1 MRYLRVLVFAG
12 ALLCSTTV
20 FAQFDS
26 AAVSGAIR
34 DASGA
39 ILPGVTVTLTNVASG
54 ISRDAVT
61 NESGIYTF
69 ANVLVGDYRLT
80 AALTGFRT
88 ITQEGVRV
96 SSSQNIR
103 VDIQMELGA
112 VSEEITVQAATTMVD
127 TSVLARTVRAE
138 QIAEAPL
145 SGRRPTQVAQM
156 VPGAVGGN
164 LGAFPT
170 ATATFATG
178 VTSINGG
185 RADEFMA
192 TVDGAP

>member
-1 MRYLRVLVFAG
+1 MRKLRVLVFACTT
-12 ALLCSTTV
+12 LLCSTTV

-39 ILPGVTVTLTNVASG
+39 ILPGVTVALTNVASG

-61 NESGIYTF
+61 NESGIYTV

-112 VSEEITVQAATTMVD
+112 VSEEIT
-127 TSVLARTVRAE
+127 SRTGNR
-138 QIAEAPL
+138 
-145 SGRRPTQVAQM
+145 TKQVGLQY
-156 VPGAVGGN
+156 
-164 LGAFPT
+164 AF
-170 ATATFATG
+170 
-178 VTSINGG
+178 
-185 RADEFMA
+185 
-192 TVDGAP
+192 